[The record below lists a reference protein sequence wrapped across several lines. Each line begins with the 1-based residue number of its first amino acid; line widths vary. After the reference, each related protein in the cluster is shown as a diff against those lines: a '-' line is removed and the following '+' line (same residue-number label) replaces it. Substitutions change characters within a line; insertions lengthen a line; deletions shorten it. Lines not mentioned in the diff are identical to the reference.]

1 MASKVKQVEGENYI
15 SNVCRLTEVLLDV
28 CIYIYVCIQTA
39 ISICIQCCLFLTEVV
54 YFHPVMTYLFDFFFF
69 MPRLQQCSVKYW
81 KLSDLNQTVIWVVN
95 TSYRPISLNLTL
107 GWLYFYCFNFVAR
120 PRKDILSSLT
130 INEEIV
136 QLCCQGNERA

>member
-54 YFHPVMTYLFDFFFF
+54 YFHPVMSYLFDFFF
-69 MPRLQQCSVKYW
+69 LCLGYSNV
-81 KLSDLNQTVIWVVN
+81 LLNTE
-95 TSYRPISLNLTL
+95 
-107 GWLYFYCFNFVAR
+107 NFL
-120 PRKDILSSLT
+120 I
-130 INEEIV
+130 
-136 QLCCQGNERA
+136 